1 MLQLSIQPTARITL
15 LVQPSTQPVTRIT
28 LLGPED
34 ISRSFWPTRLPNL
47 TLCALDSGEAG
58 KATHITAI
66 STHTRA
72 RARARASTVT
82 QNELKE
88 NIRRAVSAVSGTRN
102 PNDFPLIC
110 LLGAEA

>member
-1 MLQLSIQPTARITL
+1 MSIQPTARITL

-66 STHTRA
+66 STHTHA
-72 RARARASTVT
+72 RARTRTVT

-88 NIRRAVSAVSGTRN
+88 IRRAVSAVSGTRN